1 MPVFLQTSI
10 DICEKIEKGELKL
23 NSVPYNDPKTDYL
36 ISILPECNF
45 AEWCDCTPNNQPDWL
60 AFRPPNAPLTS
71 LYLKNKESKNI
82 YFITD

>member
-10 DICEKIEKGELKL
+10 DICKKIEKREWKL

-36 ISILPECNF
+36 ISILPECDF
-45 AEWCDCTPNNQPDWL
+45 AEWCDGTPNNQPDWL
-60 AFRPPNAPLTS
+60 AFRPPNTPLTS
-71 LYLKNKESKNI
+71 LYLKNKHSKKI